1 MSEVI
6 AIANQKG
13 GVGKTMTS
21 VSLSACLAL
30 NNKKVLLLDL
40 DPQGHSTKA
49 FGFYDSTQ
57 YPLSMKDV
65 IVSVIED
72 IPLNREQLILHSNEN
87 VDIVPS
93 NISLAGINSKLE
105 SAMCRETVL
114 KRFIDTVKDD
124 YDYVIID
131 TNPSLDNLPI
141 NALTA
146 SDKVVITVQAEPYA
160 VEGMADLLRSINM
173 VRRNLNHDLKIE
185 GVLITMTNERTNL
198 SKKITHEVRENFGG
212 HIKVFDT
219 TIPRCTKA
227 AESTGIGE
235 SIFQYDPKGAATK
248 AYEAF
253 TKEVILNAEKE
264 HKRHK
269 SSTYD
274 DLFTNEEQRQEAKL
288 EKIMEVPVEDIQEFK
303 NHPFRVRNDEQ
314 MSELVKSVS
323 ENGILVPVLVR
334 PHPNGHGY
342 EMISGHRRMNAAM
355 VNGQEKIQAIVRE
368 LTDDQATI
376 IMVDSNIQRE
386 NILPTERGF
395 AYKLKLD
402 AMKHQ
407 GKRSDI
413 TSTQVGQK
421 LKNKYSIEQL
431 AEDVGNTRTQIQ
443 RFIRLTELIEPLRD
457 MVDGLRSDGK
467 KIAFNP
473 AVELSYLSKEN
484 QQLVVKNI
492 EGLDL
497 TPSHAQTIRMKE
509 LSREN
514 RLDENVIYSIMT
526 EEKANQKEKLSF
538 KMEDINEYFPKN
550 YTPREK
556 SEVILKLLKGWAKRR
571 NKEQER

>member
-72 IPLNREQLILHSNEN
+72 IQLDREQLILHSNEN

-114 KRFIDTVKDD
+114 KRFVDTVKDD

-131 TNPSLDNLPI
+131 TNPSLDNLTI

-160 VEGMADLLRSINM
+160 V
-173 VRRNLNHDLKIE
+173 E

-253 TKEVILNAEKE
+253 TKEVILNVEKE

-269 SSTYD
+269 SSY
-274 DLFTNEEQRQEAKL
+274 
-288 EKIMEVPVEDIQEFK
+288 
-303 NHPFRVRNDEQ
+303 VR
-314 MSELVKSVS
+314 
-323 ENGILVPVLVR
+323 
-334 PHPNGHGY
+334 
-342 EMISGHRRMNAAM
+342 
-355 VNGQEKIQAIVRE
+355 
-368 LTDDQATI
+368 
-376 IMVDSNIQRE
+376 
-386 NILPTERGF
+386 
-395 AYKLKLD
+395 
-402 AMKHQ
+402 
-407 GKRSDI
+407 
-413 TSTQVGQK
+413 
-421 LKNKYSIEQL
+421 
-431 AEDVGNTRTQIQ
+431 
-443 RFIRLTELIEPLRD
+443 
-457 MVDGLRSDGK
+457 
-467 KIAFNP
+467 
-473 AVELSYLSKEN
+473 
-484 QQLVVKNI
+484 
-492 EGLDL
+492 
-497 TPSHAQTIRMKE
+497 
-509 LSREN
+509 
-514 RLDENVIYSIMT
+514 
-526 EEKANQKEKLSF
+526 
-538 KMEDINEYFPKN
+538 
-550 YTPREK
+550 
-556 SEVILKLLKGWAKRR
+556 
-571 NKEQER
+571 

>member
-21 VSLSACLAL
+21 VSLSACLAF

-49 FGFYDSTQ
+49 FGFYDRTQ

-72 IPLNREQLILHSNEN
+72 IPLDREQLILHSDEN

-173 VRRNLNHDLKIE
+173 VKRNLNHDLKIE

-219 TIPRCTKA
+219 TIPRCAKA

-253 TKEVILNAEKE
+253 TKEVILNVEKE

-269 SSTYD
+269 SSY
-274 DLFTNEEQRQEAKL
+274 
-288 EKIMEVPVEDIQEFK
+288 
-303 NHPFRVRNDEQ
+303 VR
-314 MSELVKSVS
+314 
-323 ENGILVPVLVR
+323 
-334 PHPNGHGY
+334 
-342 EMISGHRRMNAAM
+342 
-355 VNGQEKIQAIVRE
+355 
-368 LTDDQATI
+368 
-376 IMVDSNIQRE
+376 
-386 NILPTERGF
+386 
-395 AYKLKLD
+395 
-402 AMKHQ
+402 
-407 GKRSDI
+407 
-413 TSTQVGQK
+413 
-421 LKNKYSIEQL
+421 
-431 AEDVGNTRTQIQ
+431 
-443 RFIRLTELIEPLRD
+443 
-457 MVDGLRSDGK
+457 
-467 KIAFNP
+467 
-473 AVELSYLSKEN
+473 
-484 QQLVVKNI
+484 
-492 EGLDL
+492 
-497 TPSHAQTIRMKE
+497 
-509 LSREN
+509 
-514 RLDENVIYSIMT
+514 
-526 EEKANQKEKLSF
+526 
-538 KMEDINEYFPKN
+538 
-550 YTPREK
+550 
-556 SEVILKLLKGWAKRR
+556 
-571 NKEQER
+571 